1 MIARH
6 QFRAYAGADTTLTC
20 WIRDEA
26 GRHDLSGADVTVVV
40 KRPNGYVVATLEA
53 TGSDQGEVTFEVTAD
68 TVSQQLA
75 PGVFNV
81 EILADGAVVG
91 LGHLEVLG

>member
-6 QFRAYAGADTTLTC
+6 QFRAYAGADTNLTC
-20 WIRDEA
+20 WIRDED
-26 GRHDLSGADVTVVV
+26 GRRDLSEADVSVLV
-40 KRPNGYVVATLEA
+40 KRPNGYTVATLEA
-53 TGSDQGEVTFEVTAD
+53 TGSDEGEVEFEVTAD
-68 TVSQQLA
+68 TVSRYLA

-81 EILADGAVVG
+81 EILADGSVVG